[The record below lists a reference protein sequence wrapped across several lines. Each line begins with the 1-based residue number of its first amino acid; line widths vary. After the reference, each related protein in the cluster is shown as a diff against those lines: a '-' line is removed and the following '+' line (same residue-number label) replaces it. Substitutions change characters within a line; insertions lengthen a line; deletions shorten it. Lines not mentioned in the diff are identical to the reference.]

1 MHLLFEPE
9 PATLPKLFMHGSPA
23 DMNPS
28 NTRMPSMS
36 LTSGGTNRNTA
47 CLRGDGAGH

>member
-23 DMNPS
+23 NMNPS
-28 NTRMPSMS
+28 NTRMPSMG
-36 LTSGGTNRNTA
+36 LVSGGTDGNTA
-47 CLRGDGAGH
+47 CLGGDGAGH